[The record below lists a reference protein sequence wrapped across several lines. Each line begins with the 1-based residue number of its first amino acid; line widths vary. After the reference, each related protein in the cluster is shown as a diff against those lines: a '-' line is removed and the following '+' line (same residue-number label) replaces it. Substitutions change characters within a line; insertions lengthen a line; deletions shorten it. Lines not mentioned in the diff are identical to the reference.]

1 MLQYRQLTAFYHG
14 VPKENT
20 VAIVQRTYIR
30 HKSGGQ
36 QKVIEL
42 LKEGRKFFP
51 STTPIR
57 YFAASIGPPAQTFQF
72 EIEFPSFAA
81 YEEQWAA
88 ANAHEDFPELM
99 ERWRT
104 AVESIQSEI
113 WEIKELFE

>member
-1 MLQYRQLTAFYHG
+1 M
-14 VPKENT
+14 
-20 VAIVQRTYIR
+20 YIR

-42 LKEGRKFFP
+42 LKEGGKFFP

-57 YFAASIGPPAQTFQF
+57 HFAAMIGPPAQTFQI
-72 EIEFPSFAA
+72 EIEFPSLAA

-88 ANAHEDFPELM
+88 AIAHEDYPEFM

-104 AVESIQSEI
+104 TVESIQSEI
-113 WEIKELFE
+113 WEIKE